1 MSAPWG
7 ISADQGAY
15 WAWVHTARRPGELD
29 TERSDTKAT
38 RATFPQVR
46 RSRANPAEPWI
57 RPHRAQARRP
67 PPRRHHRPGGTT
79 DDQSAMRSRTL
90 AEAQASYPR
99 TVIPGRPPNA
109 CKPCRTYRH
118 HECLG
123 SDRCTCAWCH
133 GRAMIARGW
142 ETFDGSNNVQTLRA
156 ALGQSP
162 GHRESEAS
170 SPRGGLVVQPGARP
184 RPLRMRVRP
193 GGHRQQDRTA
203 PSVRV
208 PASPQEGI
216 PPQSPGTRGRTVLG
230 PGHARARKP
239 NPPPEGRK
247 RAPARP

>member
-156 ALGQSP
+156 ALGRALVIASQKQARREVVWWSNP
-162 GHRESEAS
+162 EPAPDPCACGCGQVVIASKTGRPRLYVSRHHRKKAYRRRVRA
-170 SPRGGLVVQPGARP
+170 RGGV
-184 RPLRMRVRP
+184 
-193 GGHRQQDRTA
+193 
-203 PSVRV
+203 PS
-208 PASPQEGI
+208 
-216 PPQSPGTRGRTVLG
+216 
-230 PGHARARKP
+230 
-239 NPPPEGRK
+239 
-247 RAPARP
+247 